1 MGTPGFAPPEQY
13 SHVCGPGPWTDV
25 YGFGALLHFLLTGDC
40 PAEKI
45 FFFREIRLCP
55 KSGRPMVGGGES
67 FQERAA
73 EDYESAG
80 FGMYSQRA

>member
-1 MGTPGFAPPEQY
+1 M
-13 SHVCGPGPWTDV
+13 

-45 FFFREIRLCP
+45 FLEDQTLSEI
-55 KSGRPMVGGGES
+55 GQTMVGGGES